1 MCETVFGFLSCKL
14 YFLFFYSFNCA
25 GLFFCVKL
33 LLKVNNQ
40 QHAHQKI
47 HKQQIKR
54 LFSSVFASSCKNSV
68 FSASWCF
75 ICPSICLLEI
85 SGDRT
90 NAWLGVS
97 SITQALRHHD
107 GQIAR
112 TVYFG
117 IYFRKE
123 EEAKVV
129 TWVLQNKGLCASTA
143 HDLIALSPDTT
154 ARSAPGSF
162 HVFEEVSP
170 QTKCGQTA
178 ARQDVFFLSFLPDSS
193 LNLSSPVSL
202 WLTLFEKLILAAK
215 NLWTK
220 ALPFWS
226 HVCSLELKNRRRR
239 SRRNMRLLPNVPTGR
254 LFFMSSRV
262 ISRDRHQ
269 WWCG

>member
-1 MCETVFGFLSCKL
+1 MMARLPELCILV
-14 YFLFFYSFNCA
+14 LF
-25 GLFFCVKL
+25 
-33 LLKVNNQ
+33 
-40 QHAHQKI
+40 
-47 HKQQIKR
+47 
-54 LFSSVFASSCKNSV
+54 
-68 FSASWCF
+68 
-75 ICPSICLLEI
+75 
-85 SGDRT
+85 
-90 NAWLGVS
+90 
-97 SITQALRHHD
+97 
-107 GQIAR
+107 
-112 TVYFG
+112 
-117 IYFRKE
+117 FRKE

-129 TWVLQNKGLCASTA
+129 TWVLQNKWLCVSTA
-143 HDLIALSPDTT
+143 HDLMALSHDTT

-162 HVFEEVSP
+162 HVFEEVPS

-178 ARQDVFFLSFLPDSS
+178 ARQDDYLFFFLPDSS

-215 NLWTK
+215 NLWTR

-239 SRRNMRLLPNVPTGR
+239 SRRRNMRLLPNVPTDP